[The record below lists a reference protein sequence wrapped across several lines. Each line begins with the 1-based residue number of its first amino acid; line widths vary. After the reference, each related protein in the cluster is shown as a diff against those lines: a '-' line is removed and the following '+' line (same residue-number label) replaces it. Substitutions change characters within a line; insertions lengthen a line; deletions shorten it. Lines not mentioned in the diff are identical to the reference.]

1 MRCLILHESRKR
13 LRIHVGGVRM
23 TACLA
28 DQLGT
33 YLSGLSQV
41 RSARIYVHTGD
52 AVIFHTGERTAVLD
66 ALACFHFKEQPM
78 KTDSVQSRKAVSAYS
93 PGATSGETENSLA
106 IRRRYV
112 TKLVWKILFRFLRK
126 LFFPARMRIGFTLTR
141 AVPFLWRGVMCLLR
155 RSVRVEVLDA
165 LSIGISICQRDFDT
179 AENVMFLLEL
189 GELLEEW
196 THKKSVDDLA
206 RSMALNIDRVW
217 LVGESGDALVPV
229 EQISEGDL
237 LRIGAGSLIPV
248 DGTVTEG
255 EAMVNQ
261 ASLTG
266 EPLPVLRR
274 AGGAVYAGTV
284 VEEGGV
290 VMRAAGA
297 QGESR
302 YDRIVSMIEDARKMS
317 SDTENRA
324 ARLADRLVPYSFLG
338 TVLTYALTRN
348 PVKAMSFLMV
358 DFSCA
363 LKLTMPLSFLSAMSE
378 AGRVHITVKGGKFL
392 EAVARAD
399 TAVFDKTGT
408 LTRACPAV
416 AAVIPFGGW
425 SERDA
430 LRLAACLEEHFPHSI
445 ANAVT
450 RRANELG
457 LKHDEMHTEAVYLV
471 AHGIAS
477 SVGGERTVIG
487 SYHFVFEDER
497 CRIPDGEQARFDA
510 LPPEHSHLYLAVGG
524 KLAAVICVAD
534 PLRPEAK
541 AALGR
546 LRSLGISRL
555 VMMTGDSERT
565 AAVIAQEAGVD
576 AYYAEVLPA
585 DKAAFVQAEREAGHT
600 VLMIGDG
607 VNDAPALSA
616 ADAGIA
622 ISDGAAIAREIADV
636 TIGAD
641 SLWELATL
649 RELSMAL
656 MKRVER
662 NYRFIMGFNGSLL
675 ALGALGVLA
684 PASSALLHNLST
696 LLAGLHSMTPL
707 LKTESAAPGSFQN
720 PVNL

>member
-1 MRCLILHESRKR
+1 MRCLILHKNWER
-13 LRIHVGGVRM
+13 LRVHVSGVRM
-23 TACLA
+23 TVRRA
-28 DQLGT
+28 DELEAYLGK
-33 YLSGLSQV
+33 LSQV

-52 AVIFHTGERTAVLD
+52 AVIFHTGDPATVLD
-66 ALACFHFKEQPM
+66 ALTRFRFEEEPV
-78 KTDSVQSRKAVSAYS
+78 KTDSVQSRKAVSAHS
-93 PGATSGETENSLA
+93 TGEMGNGLA

-112 TKLVWKILFRFLRK
+112 SKLVWKILFRFLRK

-155 RSVRVEVLDA
+155 RSVRVELLDA
-165 LSIGISICQRDFDT
+165 LSIGISVFRRDFDT
-179 AENVMFLLEL
+179 AESVMFLLEL

-217 LVGESGDALVPV
+217 LVRESGDALVPV

-266 EPLPVLRR
+266 EPLSVLRR

-284 VEEGGV
+284 VEEGGL
-290 VMRAAGA
+290 VMKAAGA

-302 YDRIVSMIEDARKMS
+302 YDRIVSMIEDSRKMS

-324 ARLADRLVPYSFLG
+324 AQLADRLVPYSFLG
-338 TVLTYALTRN
+338 TALTYALTRN
-348 PVKAMSFLMV
+348 PVKAVSFLMV

-378 AGRVHITVKGGKFL
+378 AGRRRIAVKGGKFL

-450 RRANELG
+450 RRAKELG

-477 SVGGERTVIG
+477 SVGGQRTVIG

-524 KLAAVICVAD
+524 KLAAAICVAD

-541 AALGR
+541 AALGH

-565 AAVIAQEAGVD
+565 AAAIAQEAGVD

-616 ADAGIA
+616 ADVGIA

-656 MKRVER
+656 MERVER

-675 ALGALGVLA
+675 ALGALGVLP

-696 LLAGLHSMTPL
+696 LLAGLRSMTPL
-707 LKTESAAPGSFQN
+707 LRTASAAPESFTN